1 MRIKKTFQ
9 GSLPENTVVNTQSD
23 SQTNAYSCEY
33 ANNNIKSKFDRLWSG
48 SLAPSTTLNVPNAN
62 KYDLLLFGFQSA
74 WNRNGYVIISKWQ
87 FGLNKAFEVSLVSG
101 SVIQN
106 QVNPS
111 DATNNNFTIGGE
123 TSSKLTEVIG
133 IKF

>member
-23 SQTNAYSCEY
+23 SQTNAYSCDYINDNVKSNFVRLWTGSMTPGSELTISG
-33 ANNNIKSKFDRLWSG
+33 ANN
-48 SLAPSTTLNVPNAN
+48 
-62 KYDLLLFGFQSA
+62 YDLLLFLFQGA

-87 FGLNKAFEVSLVSG
+87 FGQNKNFEISLYNG
-101 SVIQN
+101 SLIQN
-106 QVNPS
+106 EVNPVNAS
-111 DATNNNFTIGGE
+111 QNKFSIGGD